1 MRILV
6 LALAACLAGRTKFS
20 ALVESKIL
28 KKEKLVV
35 GRERGEKDCKRER
48 EGESLVHV

>member
-28 KKEKLVV
+28 IKEKLVV
-35 GRERGEKDCKRER
+35 GRERGKRIVRER